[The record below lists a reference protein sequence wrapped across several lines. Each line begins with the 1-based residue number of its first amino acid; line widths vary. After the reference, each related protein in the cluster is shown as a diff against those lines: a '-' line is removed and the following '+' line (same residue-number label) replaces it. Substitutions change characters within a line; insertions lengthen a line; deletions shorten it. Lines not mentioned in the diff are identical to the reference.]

1 MNYIDKLLK
10 LQDKSFADFQ
20 SGLLP
25 GIDRAS
31 IIGVLLPILRDLAK
45 ELIKDGSS
53 KELMQNLPHKF
64 FEENLLHSIFISEMK
79 DFDECV
85 TETDRFLPF
94 VDNWAVC
101 DTMSPKSFKKNRG
114 KLLIKIR
121 NWAESREVYTCR
133 FGIKMLMNHFLDG
146 DFREEL
152 LQIPV
157 SVKSEEYYVNMMIAW
172 FFATALA
179 KQWEPTVKYLEN
191 RSLSAWVHNKTIQ
204 KARESFRITAEQKT
218 CLKSLKV

>member
-1 MNYIDKLLK
+1 MNYIDKLLN

-20 SGLLP
+20 AGLLP
-25 GIDRAS
+25 GIERSS
-31 IIGVLLPILRDLAK
+31 IIGVRLPILRDVAK
-45 ELIKDGSS
+45 ELIKDGTSE
-53 KELMQNLPHKF
+53 ELMKNLPHKF

-101 DTMSPKSFKKNRG
+101 DTMSPKSFKKNRE

-121 NWAESREVYTCR
+121 KWAESREVYTCR

-152 LQIPV
+152 LQIPA

-204 KARESFRITAEQKT
+204 KARESFRITAEQKSY
-218 CLKSLKV
+218 LKSLKV

>member
-1 MNYIDKLLK
+1 MNYIDKLLN

-20 SGLLP
+20 AGLLP
-25 GIDRAS
+25 GIERSS
-31 IIGVLLPILRDLAK
+31 IIGVRLPILRDVAK
-45 ELIKDGSS
+45 ELIKDGTSE
-53 KELMQNLPHKF
+53 ELMKNLPHKF

-101 DTMSPKSFKKNRG
+101 DTMSPKSFKKNRE

-121 NWAESREVYTCR
+121 KWAESREVYTCR

-152 LQIPV
+152 LQIPA

-218 CLKSLKV
+218 YLKSLKV

>member
-1 MNYIDKLLK
+1 MK
-10 LQDKSFADFQ
+10 
-20 SGLLP
+20 
-25 GIDRAS
+25 
-31 IIGVLLPILRDLAK
+31 
-45 ELIKDGSS
+45 
-53 KELMQNLPHKF
+53 NLPHKF

-79 DFDECV
+79 DYDECV

-101 DTMSPKSFKKNRG
+101 DTMSPKSFKKNRE
-114 KLLIKIR
+114 KLLVKIR
-121 NWAESREVYTCR
+121 SWAESREVYTCR

-152 LQIPV
+152 LQIPA

-191 RSLSAWVHNKTIQ
+191 RSLSVWVHNKTIQ
-204 KARESFRITAEQKT
+204 KARESFRITAEQKSY
-218 CLKSLKV
+218 LKTLKV

>member
-1 MNYIDKLLK
+1 MNYIGKLLN

-25 GIDRAS
+25 GIERSS
-31 IIGVLLPILRDLAK
+31 IIGVRLPILRDIAK
-45 ELIKDGSS
+45 ELIKDGTS
-53 KELMQNLPHKF
+53 KELMKNLPHKF

-101 DTMSPKSFKKNRG
+101 DTMSPKSFKKNREE
-114 KLLIKIR
+114 LLIKIR

-152 LQIPV
+152 LQIPA

-204 KARESFRITAEQKT
+204 KARESFRITAEQKAY
-218 CLKSLKV
+218 LKSLKV